1 MFIITIKCDNLTTKD
16 VENLKNLFGNAAAD
30 EFAAGVKAVFDGAN
44 VPSILPAP
52 EPEPNPSHKA
62 AKYPYR
68 RPAGWKPDQEFMDA
82 AKEWQNGVMTQR
94 DAAKQANMT
103 ENQFKGWCQ
112 RLNIH
117 KRPFPGKKPVEPL
130 APVYSDQF
138 VKAAKEFKC
147 GKISFAV
154 AWKRSG
160 LPITEFAN
168 NVDAAA
174 RQAA

>member
-1 MFIITIKCDNLTTKD
+1 MFTITIKCDNLTTKD

-52 EPEPNPSHKA
+52 EPEPKPSHKA

-68 RPAGWKPDQEFMDA
+68 RPAGWEPDAEFRNAVKDWQDGILSHAEA
-82 AKEWQNGVMTQR
+82 AK
-94 DAAKQANMT
+94 AANMT
-103 ENQFKGWCQ
+103 ESQFKWWCKKVGFQ
-112 RLNIH
+112 KYPSPIR
-117 KRPFPGKKPVEPL
+117 KPVEPP
-130 APVYSDQF
+130 AFSEQF
-138 VKAAKEFKC
+138 VRAAKEFKR